1 MARKKKKIEKEVFVP
16 SKYQQAIFD
25 FVKNGQGN
33 AVIEAVAGSG
43 KTSTAIKCLEFIG
56 KDEKIL
62 LTAFNTDIV
71 EELKQKT
78 KNLDNKEN
86 ISCRTMHSLG
96 YALLMSNYPNQI
108 EPKPNEFK
116 YSGYIYNNIASL
128 SGDYYFALKT
138 KDRAKYL
145 ENIKKLVNFGRYYLC
160 ENLNDLQFIEDHY
173 HIPVFFNEKEIALKV
188 MHWGKENFHTIDFTD
203 MVWLPNVLNCKPY
216 GQLYDWIICD
226 ECQDTMTAERML
238 ILRCT
243 KMSTRMLFFGEK
255 VQCQPAGTKVLMTNG
270 EEKDIKDVVVGDEV
284 VSYNIKRATYG
295 GFKTK
300 TKANRYVVTGVEE
313 HTDNRF
319 VKVTLKNGMTSTYTP
334 EHICLAKFNFSGH
347 SNVWAV
353 ALMENEKGM
362 FFIGKALI
370 YSNKEHHGLLKTL
383 RIEHCTKGWLLGVYN
398 NKASAKVETMR
409 LSQIYNIP
417 LQPSKIFDK
426 FEAKRI
432 PKSLIDLYSEMGGDK
447 IGTNALRCLEDYH
460 LLLKYPISDAHNE
473 ILHARTRLHP
483 IRACNLMP
491 GIMECSYFDE
501 SRKSQKIPNS
511 YKYVASM
518 ISKKEY
524 MEEERKVYSLSVEG
538 NHTYVADGIATH
550 NCIYTFMGSDYRSFD
565 ELRRLPN
572 TISLPLSISYRCA
585 KNIVDFAKQFNK
597 SMEPRENAEDG
608 EVSYG
613 AQIEDINDGD
623 MVLCRVNAPLVQLY
637 CKLTEANKPAYIR
650 GKDIGTSLIRT
661 ITQTKEPLL
670 SKNLAS
676 KGVFPALYNNLLDEI
691 DIIMRKHNITL
702 DMAME
707 DMEISQRLDIIE
719 ALSALS
725 ERIVKTDEL
734 VEKIKSLFSDKK
746 MRGVSLSTIH
756 KAKGLECENVF
767 IYPAPNS
774 NAKLEEWE
782 KEQERNL
789 EYVAYTRAKNKLKF
803 LDEGVI
809 SARTSNQQ
817 QKVADMERIMYKVF
831 ALYGGNNRCQLE
843 TLSPMAAKHIIRRG
857 EKIEKTRGNV
867 IDLNKKREVG
877 KKNPFII
884 KPKRRKK

>member
-1 MARKKKKIEKEVFVP
+1 MARKKKEIEKEAFVP

-25 FVKNGQGN
+25 FVKNGHGN

-71 EELKQKT
+71 DELKRKT
-78 KNLDNKEN
+78 KNLDNKNN
-86 ISCRTMHSLG
+86 ITCRTMHSLG

-216 GQLYDWIICD
+216 GQLYDWVICD

-255 VQCQPAGTKVLMTNG
+255 VQCQPAGTKVLMADG
-270 EEKDIKDVVVGDEV
+270 VEKDIKDVAVGDEV
-284 VSYNIKRATYG
+284 VSYNIKKATYG
-295 GFKTK
+295 GFKVK
-300 TKANRYVVTGVEE
+300 TKENRYMVTGVEE

-319 VKVTLKNGMTSTYTP
+319 VKVTLKNGMTSMYTP
-334 EHICLAKFNFSGH
+334 EHICLAKFNFTGH
-347 SNVWAV
+347 SKIWAV
-353 ALMENEKGM
+353 ALMENDKGM

-370 YSNKEHHGLLKTL
+370 YSNKEHYGLLKTL
-383 RIEHCTKGWLLGVYN
+383 RFEHCTKGWLLGVYN

-426 FEAKRI
+426 IETKRI
-432 PKSLIDLYSEMGGDK
+432 PKCLIDLHSDMGGDK
-447 IGTNALRCLEDYH
+447 IAANALRCLEDYH

-511 YKYVASM
+511 YKYAASM
-518 ISKKEY
+518 ITSKEY
-524 MEEERKVYSLSVEG
+524 IEEERKVYSLSVEG

-585 KNIVDFAKQFNK
+585 KNIVDFARQFNK

-691 DIIMRKHNITL
+691 DIIMRKYNITL

-707 DMEISQRLDIIE
+707 DMEISQKLDIIE

-725 ERIVKTDEL
+725 EKIVKTDEL

-767 IYPAPNS
+767 IYPAS
-774 NAKLEEWE
+774 NGNTKLEEWE

-809 SARTSNQQ
+809 SAHTSNQQ
-817 QKVADMERIMYKVF
+817 QKVADMERIMYKIF

-857 EKIEKTRGNV
+857 EKIEKMRGNV
-867 IDLNKKREVG
+867 IDLNRKREVE

-884 KPKRRKK
+884 KPKRRKN